1 MRPPEPGPPG
11 QRGQEPGPLGQNP
24 GEPGLLGPGDFRRFW
39 WSRLAGTAAGQML
52 LVALGWQ
59 MYDLTGS
66 AWDLGLVGLAQFV
79 PALVLA
85 LPAGHSVDRHDRR
98 RVLALVLALQVGV
111 AVLLA
116 GASGAGWLGREGL
129 LAVSVLLGALRAWQ
143 MPASQ
148 ALLPQLV
155 PLHRLPQ
162 ALALSATA
170 LQGAIIGGPALGG
183 ALYALAP
190 GLMGLLGLAGAA
202 LPADRLATALA
213 TAQVTGAAAAAG
225 AALVYAVSALGFAA
239 ALACVLKLSPRP
251 VPGLREPMSVATL
264 VAGLRFIA
272 QRPVVLG
279 AVSLDLF
286 AVLLGGATALLP
298 IFARDILHTGPGG
311 LGLLRAAPAAGALVM
326 SLVLARRPVQRHSGA
341 WLLGAVAV
349 FGVTMIAFGLSR
361 SLWLSMVA
369 LAASGA
375 ADMVSVVIRQ
385 SLVQLATPDAMRGR
399 VSAVNSVFI
408 GASNQLGEFESGATA
423 AWLGPVASVVAGGVG
438 TVLVVLAWT
447 RLFPALARHDRLGQ
461 PEDHERARM

>member
-1 MRPPEPGPPG
+1 MHPPEPALPG
-11 QRGQEPGPLGQNP
+11 RHGREPS
-24 GEPGLLGPGDFRRFW
+24 LLAPGDFRLFW
-39 WSRLAGTAAGQML
+39 GSRLAGTAAGQML

-116 GASGAGWLGREGL
+116 AASGAGWLGREGL
-129 LAVSVLLGALRAWQ
+129 LAVSLLLGALRAWQ

-190 GLMGLLGLAGAA
+190 ALVGL
-202 LPADRLATALA
+202 
-213 TAQVTGAAAAAG
+213 AAAG

-239 ALACVLKLSPRP
+239 ALACVLKLRPRP
-251 VPGLREPMSVATL
+251 VAGLREPMSVATL

-311 LGLLRAAPAAGALVM
+311 LGLLRAAPAAGALLM

-341 WLLGAVAV
+341 WLLGAVAL
-349 FGVTMIAFGLSR
+349 FGVTMIAFGLSH
-361 SLWLSMVA
+361 SLALSMVA

-461 PEDHERARM
+461 AEDHEGARI